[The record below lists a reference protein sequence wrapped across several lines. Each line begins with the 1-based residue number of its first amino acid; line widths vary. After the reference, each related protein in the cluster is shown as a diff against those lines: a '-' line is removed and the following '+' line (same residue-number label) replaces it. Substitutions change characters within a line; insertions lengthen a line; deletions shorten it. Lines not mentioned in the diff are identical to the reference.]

1 MLEKMIERLKFFFKP
16 FLDQPRWL
24 QITLGLLTAFL
35 LYAIFSNSVIRF
47 LFGGIVEL
55 IPLVFDIFLALLK
68 YFAVLIVLQAI
79 FVKFIENEWYRKIA
93 WLLVIVVFST
103 LNELGVFGEISWNP
117 LKIKAS
123 FAYVEFQMQLLCFYY
138 VIVLLIIPKFLWDI
152 LTKLFIT
159 ILTLTSSGLSLIPV
173 IGTLISVLLST
184 LVAFSVLT
192 FFVLNVVA
200 EGLLFLQRKI
210 EESKIK
216 TEKVN

>member
-1 MLEKMIERLKFFFKP
+1 MIERLKFFFKP

>member
-1 MLEKMIERLKFFFKP
+1 MLDKMIERLKFFFKP

-35 LYAIFSNSVIRF
+35 LYAIFSNSVISF
-47 LFGGIVEL
+47 LFGGIIKL

-93 WLLVIVVFST
+93 WLLVIVIFST

-184 LVAFSVLT
+184 LVAFSVIT
-192 FFVLNVVA
+192 FFVLNMVA

-216 TEKVN
+216 IEKVN

>member
-1 MLEKMIERLKFFFKP
+1 MLDKMIERLKFFFKP

-35 LYAIFSNSVIRF
+35 LYAIFSNSVISF
-47 LFGGIVEL
+47 LFGGIIKL

-93 WLLVIVVFST
+93 WLLVIVIFST

-184 LVAFSVLT
+184 LVAFSVIT
-192 FFVLNVVA
+192 FFVLNMV
-200 EGLLFLQRKI
+200 
-210 EESKIK
+210 
-216 TEKVN
+216 